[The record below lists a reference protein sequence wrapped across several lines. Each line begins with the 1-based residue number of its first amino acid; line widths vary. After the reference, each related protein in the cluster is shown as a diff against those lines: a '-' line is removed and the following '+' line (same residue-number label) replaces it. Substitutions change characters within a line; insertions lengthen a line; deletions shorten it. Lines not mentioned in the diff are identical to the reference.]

1 MEIPKLPNDIIID
14 IINLSYK
21 SYEYKLLD
29 EIDEMFLR
37 YDYYSCYTEVKPKN
51 KELCQKIKFFLIYS
65 ILRGKTKI
73 NKNDERFIYKDRFN
87 NYKLDNDFYDIIY
100 QNFYI
105 YNLNKQLETIIYD
118 LKKILIP
125 YFEHYRDRNFRIKE
139 KFNFDNIINKYQFQ
153 LREYLIP
160 YLIHSFYINDKL
172 YQYDFIT
179 LTNFYPAYEDISEE
193 YYSNPKYTLE
203 YIKNNYYY
211 KNLDWEKALSDDF
224 ISDDEIRNILE
235 FYKMY

>member
-14 IINLSYK
+14 IIKLSYK
-21 SYEYKLLD
+21 SDEYELLD
-29 EIDEMFLR
+29 YIDDKFF
-37 YDYYSCYTEVKPKN
+37 YDDYNCYTEVKPKN

-73 NKNDERFIYKDRFN
+73 NKNDERFIYLDTSN
-87 NYKLDNDFYDIIY
+87 NYKLDTDFYDIIY

-105 YNLNKQLETIIYD
+105 YNLNKQLEIIIYD

-125 YFEHYRDRNFRIKE
+125 YFEDYRERNFRIKE
-139 KFNFDNIINKYQFQ
+139 KFNFDNVINKYQLK

-160 YLIHSFYINDKL
+160 YLINSFNINDKL
-172 YQYDFIT
+172 YQYNFIT
-179 LTNFYPAYEDISEE
+179 LRNFYPAYEDISEE
-193 YYSNPKYTLE
+193 YSNPKYTLE

-211 KNLDWEKALSDDF
+211 RILDYEKALSDDF
-224 ISDDEIRNILE
+224 ITNDEIRNMLE
-235 FYKMY
+235 FYKFY